1 MSPGIWPAL
10 TPFLFCFYPLS
21 SISIKP
27 HPVFCVYP
35 LFANLAGPQGQWQWG
50 PFHQVCNRTAAACG
64 HDTVNPAISGYF
76 PKNIQKLPHCLP
88 RKNKGKVTPFNTI
101 SISFS
106 LFLVLARASYRP
118 PCSPLTS
125 VPTQQPRT
133 QFLFRSP
140 PFVQFPCHMTSPS
153 PTTSWPPAVA
163 TRLTHH
169 TALLTVS
176 SLGPRPGHSRC

>member
-10 TPFLFCFYPLS
+10 TPFLLCFYPLS

-50 PFHQVCNRTAAACG
+50 PFHQVCNMTEHHVG
-64 HDTVNPAISGYF
+64 MTLLILLFLGISPKIFKSSPTVYQE
-76 PKNIQKLPHCLP
+76 K
-88 RKNKGKVTPFNTI
+88 KGKVIPFNTI

-106 LFLVLARASYRP
+106 LLLVLARASYHP

-133 QFLFRSP
+133 QFLFRLP
-140 PFVQFPCHMTSPS
+140 PLVQFPCHMTSPS
-153 PTTSWPPAVA
+153 LTTSWPPAVV